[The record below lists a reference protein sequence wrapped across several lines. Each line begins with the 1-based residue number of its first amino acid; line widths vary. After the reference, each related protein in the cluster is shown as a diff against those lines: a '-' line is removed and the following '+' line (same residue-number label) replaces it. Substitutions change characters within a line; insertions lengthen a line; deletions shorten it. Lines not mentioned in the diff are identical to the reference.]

1 MVILLQSKEEIM
13 LILQNVSYTF
23 PNKSIA
29 FENISFRLAPQEKAA
44 LVGNNGVGK
53 STLLQLINGNIP
65 HSQGQIQANGITY
78 FVPQVFGQYNHLT
91 VAEALGVQDKLLA
104 LDNILAGS
112 IDESDYATLDDDWSI
127 EERCRQALN
136 FWDLENIP
144 LRSSIDQLSGGQKTK
159 VFLAG
164 IAIHEPQLVLLD
176 EPSNHLDASSRQKL
190 YTYIAQSTKT
200 LLIVSHDRQLLDM
213 LDITFEMSTNGVSRF
228 GGNYEFY
235 LEQKNTQL
243 NALID
248 DIEAK
253 EKEVRKAKIK
263 ERETAERQN
272 RQDARGQRK
281 QEKEGV
287 ARIMMNTLK
296 NKAENSTSK
305 LKAVHQ
311 SKISDMNKDLNT
323 LRSSIPDLD
332 KMKFDFQNMRTH
344 EGKILFEAKNIQV
357 IKDDGTPLWPA
368 PINVLIR
375 GGQRIAIQGDN
386 GSGKTTLLKIILKQ
400 IVPQEGECFSAIEHA
415 VYVDQEYA
423 LLDNKLSLF
432 EQAQLFNDSGL
443 QPAEINTRLKR
454 FLFQPDDWNK
464 QVHVLSGGE
473 RLRLTLCC
481 LTISPNAPDVIIL
494 DEPTNNLDLQNV
506 RILTHAINSYQGTLI
521 VISHDSVFLED
532 IGIKDF
538 IQL

>member
-1 MVILLQSKEEIM
+1 M

-29 FENISFRLAPQEKAA
+29 FENIGFRLAPQEKVA

-53 STLLQLINGNIP
+53 STLLHLISGHTSP
-65 HSQGQIQANGITY
+65 SHGQIQANGSVY

-91 VAEALGVQDKLLA
+91 IAEALGVQEKLIA
-104 LDNILAGS
+104 LDNILKGS
-112 IDESDYATLDDDWSI
+112 INENDYLMLDDDWAI
-127 EERCRQALN
+127 EERCQQALN
-136 FWDLENIP
+136 AWGLEDIA
-144 LRSSIDQLSGGQKTK
+144 LRSPIEKLSGGQKTK

-164 IAIHEPQLVLLD
+164 IAIHDPQLVLLD
-176 EPSNHLDASSRQKL
+176 EPSNHLDASSREKL
-190 YTYIAQSTKT
+190 YNYISQSNKT
-200 LLIVSHDRQLLDM
+200 MLIVSHDRQLLDL
-213 LDITFEMSTNGVSRF
+213 LDITFEMTPHGITRF

-235 LEQKNTQL
+235 LEQKNVQL
-243 NALID
+243 SALAD
-248 DIEAK
+248 DIGAK
-253 EKEVRKAKIK
+253 EKEIRKAKLK

-272 RQDARGQRK
+272 RQDSRGQRK

-311 SKISDMNKDLNT
+311 SKITDLNKDLTT
-323 LRSSIPDLD
+323 LRSSVPDLD
-332 KMKFDFQNMRTH
+332 KMKFDFQNMRVH
-344 EGKILFEAKNIQV
+344 EGKTLFEAKDIQV
-357 IKDDGTPLWPA
+357 IKNDRTPLWPT
-368 PINVLIR
+368 PINILIR

-400 IVPQEGECFSAIEHA
+400 MIPQEGKCFSAFEHA

-423 LLDNKLSLF
+423 LLDNKLTLF

-464 QVHVLSGGE
+464 PVSVLSGGE

-481 LTISPNAPDVIIL
+481 LTVSPNAPDLIIL

-506 RILTHAINSYQGTLI
+506 RILTHAINSYEGTLI
-521 VISHDSVFLED
+521 VVSHDATFLED